1 VRQDI
6 REHKGWIWMGA
17 GVIAVGLYGVVATF
31 QPDDSFGRVLFAGQ
45 IAWACSPTA
54 AAPTASTSSAPSCVS
69 PVRRSP
75 CAAPRGH

>member
-6 REHKGWIWMGA
+6 REHKGWIWVGA

-45 IAWACSPTA
+45 FAWAC
-54 AAPTASTSSAPSCVS
+54 
-69 PVRRSP
+69 
-75 CAAPRGH
+75 